1 MGLFKKLKKVKAPA
15 PKITPIVHHFN
26 PPPAPKPAKIVHKI
40 IPVKPPQ
47 KVFKPVVKPVVEI
60 ADKTNDKVIKPIE
73 NETMDIVDKTNDKVI
88 KPITDMVDDVTDFV
102 QSIEIDDEKK
112 KKKVKQIDNENKD
125 PNIMPYL
132 LLGGGIVTL
141 YMVM

>member
-1 MGLFKKLKKVKAPA
+1 MFKHV
-15 PKITPIVHHFN
+15 V
-26 PPPAPKPAKIVHKI
+26 
-40 IPVKPPQ
+40 Q
-47 KVFKPVVKPVVEI
+47 PVVKI
-60 ADKTNDKVIKPIE
+60 ADKTNDAVIKPIG

-88 KPITDMVDDVTDFV
+88 KPIKNIVDDVTDFV
-102 QSIEIDDEKK
+102 QSIEIDGDKK